1 MPAEQPLPLGRV
13 FARLKLVLL
22 RNGLKG
28 TMRTQVGT
36 VAMALGSLIGGF
48 FAARSFIHDA
58 NQGPVAWSRSL
69 IPGFTMIFLAW
80 VFGPLLLGGI
90 DDTLDPRRLSLLPL
104 RTAEMI
110 RGIAI
115 GAFIGFL
122 PLGTIIALT
131 GVVIGFAT
139 SPIAAVTVAIAAV
152 CQLALVFSIGRLL
165 SAVLAWA
172 SRSRKGRDIGV
183 LIASIT
189 AAILWLATQSLNTL
203 EDAQVDRVN
212 SWLQWTPPGMLAR
225 AIIDGQNKNYLPL
238 VLRIGFVVVL
248 IVVSLLSWSKLL
260 SAYLVVP
267 PHIRQHDRQAHVM
280 GSLERVTSGWVR
292 RIGGPISA
300 TVFSKELRY
309 LSRSPGRRSAMV
321 ISMVMGAPFVVLQVL
336 RSGGFQPGS
345 IVYAPIA
352 LIFGLGAVNN
362 LVGNDGPSLWLEVT
376 SGARLRDLM
385 IGRGAAAVPYLIVP
399 ATLTGA
405 LLLLLSRSFYL
416 GADVLTFVWFAW
428 GIPLG
433 IGSFLSVVAPFS
445 QADDS
450 NPFSNGRGTT
460 GSSVMV
466 MLVAVGGII
475 TAAISSFPL
484 IMFYIWAQ
492 KFGVARLLLVIPGS
506 LAYGLAFW
514 RVGVSLA
521 VARVERTG
529 MDLLGL
535 LTPRAAHT

>member
-1 MPAEQPLPLGRV
+1 MSTEQPIPLGRV
-13 FARLKLVLL
+13 FARLKLLL
-22 RNGLKG
+22 IRNGLKG
-28 TMRTQVGT
+28 SLRTRVGT
-36 VAMALGSLIGGF
+36 VAMALGSVIGGF
-48 FAARSFIHDA
+48 FAARSFITDA
-58 NQGPVAWSRSL
+58 GQGPVAWSRSL
-69 IPGFTMIFLAW
+69 VPGFTMIFLAW

-104 RTAEMI
+104 RTGEMI

-122 PLGTIIALT
+122 PLGTVI
-131 GVVIGFAT
+131 VVIGFAT
-139 SPIAAVTVAIAAV
+139 SPVATVVVIVAVIS
-152 CQLALVFSIGRLL
+152 QLALVFTIGRLL
-165 SAVLAWA
+165 SSVLAWA
-172 SRSRKGRDIGV
+172 ARSRRGRDIGV
-183 LIASIT
+183 FIASIT
-189 AAILWLATQSLNTL
+189 AAILWLATQSFNTL
-203 EDAQVDRVN
+203 KDAQVDRVN

-238 VLRIGFVVVL
+238 VLRIGFVIAL
-248 IVVSLLSWSKLL
+248 IVVSLVSWSKLL
-260 SAYLVVP
+260 AAYLVVP
-267 PHIRQHDRQAHVM
+267 PHIRQDNRQAHVM
-280 GSLERVTSGWVR
+280 GSLERITSDWVR

-385 IGRGAAAVPYLIVP
+385 IGRGAAAIPYLVIP
-399 ATLTGA
+399 ATLTGT
-405 LLLLLSRSFYL
+405 LLLVLSRSFYL

-466 MLVAVGGII
+466 MIVAVGGII

-484 IMFYIWAQ
+484 IMLFVWAQ
-492 KFGVARLLLVIPGS
+492 KFGAARLVILIPAS

-514 RVGVSLA
+514 RVGVALA

-535 LTPRAAHT
+535 LTPRSSHT

>member
-1 MPAEQPLPLGRV
+1 MSTDPIPLGRV
-13 FARLKLVLL
+13 FARLKLILL

-28 TMRTQVGT
+28 SLRTRVGT
-36 VAMALGSLIGGF
+36 VAMALGSVIGGF
-48 FAARSFIHDA
+48 FAARSFVTDA
-58 NQGPVAWSRSL
+58 GQGPLAWSRSL
-69 IPGFTMIFLAW
+69 VPGFTMIFLAW

-104 RTAEMI
+104 RTGEMI

-122 PLGTIIALT
+122 PLGTTIALT
-131 GVVIGFAT
+131 GVVVGFAT
-139 SPIAAVTVAIAAV
+139 SPTATVVVVVAVL
-152 CQLALVFSIGRLL
+152 CQLALVFSAGRLL
-165 SAVLAWA
+165 SAVLAWV
-172 SRSRKGRDIGV
+172 SRSRKGRDVGV
-183 LIASIT
+183 LIASLT
-189 AAILWLATQSLNTL
+189 AAVLWLATQSLNTL
-203 EDAQVDRVN
+203 EDEQVDRVN

-225 AIIDGQNKNYLPL
+225 SIIDAQNKNYVPL
-238 VLRIGFVVVL
+238 VLRIGFVIVL
-248 IVVSLLSWSKLL
+248 IVVSLVSWSRLL

-280 GSLERVTSGWVR
+280 GKFERITAGWVF

-309 LSRSPGRRSAMV
+309 LSRSPGRRSAMA

-336 RSGGFQPGS
+336 RSGGFIPGS
-345 IVYAPIA
+345 VVYAPIS

-385 IGRGAAAVPYLIVP
+385 IGRGAAAIPYLIIP
-399 ATLTGA
+399 ATLTGT
-405 LLLLLSRSFYL
+405 LLLGLSRSFYL
-416 GADVLTFVWFAW
+416 GAEVLSFVWFAW

-433 IGSFLSVVAPFS
+433 IGSYLSVVAPFS

-466 MLVAVGGII
+466 MVVAVGGII
-475 TAAISSFPL
+475 AAAISSIPL
-484 IMFYIWAQ
+484 IGLYMWAQ
-492 KFGVARLLLVIPGS
+492 DLGTARLLLLAPAS
-506 LAYGLAFW
+506 LAYGLVFW
-514 RVGVSLA
+514 RVGVMLA
-521 VARVERTG
+521 VSRVERTG

>member
-28 TMRTQVGT
+28 SLRTRVGT
-36 VAMALGSLIGGF
+36 VVMALGSVIGGF
-48 FAARSFIHDA
+48 FAARSFVHDA
-58 NQGPVAWSRSL
+58 SQGPVAWSRSL

-104 RTAEMI
+104 RTREMI

-139 SPIAAVTVAIAAV
+139 SPVATVTVIIAVV
-152 CQLALVFSIGRLL
+152 CQLALAFSIGRLL

-183 LIASIT
+183 LIASVS
-189 AAILWLATQSLNTL
+189 AAVLWLATQSLNTL
-203 EDAQVDRVN
+203 QDAQVDRVN

-225 AIIDGQNKNYLPL
+225 AIIDGQNKNYVPL
-238 VLRIGFVVVL
+238 VLRIGFVLVL
-248 IVVSLLSWSKLL
+248 IVVSLVSWSKLL

-280 GSLERVTSGWVR
+280 GSLERVTSTWVR

-336 RSGGFQPGS
+336 RTGGFRPGS

-385 IGRGAAAVPYLIVP
+385 IGRGAAAIPYLIIP
-399 ATLTGA
+399 ATLTGT
-405 LLLLLSRSFYL
+405 LLLVLSRSLYL
-416 GADVLTFVWFAW
+416 GADVFSFVWFAW

-484 IMFYIWAQ
+484 IMLYMWAQ
-492 KFGVARLLLVIPGS
+492 KFGVARLLVLIPAS

-514 RVGVSLA
+514 RVGVMLA

>member
-1 MPAEQPLPLGRV
+1 MSTERPLPLGRV
-13 FARLKLVLL
+13 FALLKLLLL

-28 TMRTQVGT
+28 SLRTRVGT
-36 VAMALGSLIGGF
+36 VAMAFGSVVGGF
-48 FAARSFIHDA
+48 FAARSFAHDA
-58 NQGPVAWSRSL
+58 TQGPLAWSRSL

-122 PLGTIIALT
+122 PLGTVIALT
-131 GVVIGFAT
+131 GVVVGFAT
-139 SPIAAVTVAIAAV
+139 SPLSTIVVVVAVA

-183 LIASIT
+183 LIASLS
-189 AAILWLATQSLNTL
+189 AAVLWLATQSLNTL
-203 EDAQVDRVN
+203 QDEQVDRVN
-212 SWLQWTPPGMLAR
+212 SWLQWTPPGMLGQ
-225 AIIDGQNKNYLPL
+225 AIIDAQNNNYVPL
-238 VLRIGFVVVL
+238 ILRIGFIMVL
-248 IVVSLLSWSKLL
+248 IVVSLTSWSKLL

-280 GSLERVTSGWVR
+280 GKLERITASWVF

-309 LSRSPGRRSAMV
+309 LARSPGRRSAMA

-385 IGRGAAAVPYLIVP
+385 IGRGAAAIPYLVIP
-399 ATLTGA
+399 ATLTG
-405 LLLLLSRSFYL
+405 LLLLGLSRSFYL

-466 MLVAVGGII
+466 MVVAVGGII

-484 IMFYIWAQ
+484 IMLYIWAQ
-492 KFGVARLLLVIPGS
+492 QFGAARLLLLIPAS

-514 RVGVSLA
+514 RVGVMLA

-535 LTPRAAHT
+535 LTPRSNHT